1 MFVDV
6 FKTREAFKINIEEL
20 LEVGIREKKEKSS
33 KTLSRSINNLWLNRL
48 FYKLIHGSSFGGQLH
63 ISSTLASSII

>member
-20 LEVGIREKKEKSS
+20 LEVGIREKKRKI
-33 KTLSRSINNLWLNRL
+33 K
-48 FYKLIHGSSFGGQLH
+48 
-63 ISSTLASSII
+63 